1 MKKMIIFLAF
11 LLGFA
16 TLKSQDFPLVSASEL
31 YDVMPDVSNCNEGK
45 LKDSEKQK
53 ALQYVNYIRSFH
65 NLKPVQYASQFD
77 NETAKA
83 SLISVANALLDHF
96 PKSSYHCYTQEGN
109 TGCQTSNLYLGSNF
123 SPSSVYSTEDGI
135 KTWIIDKNIEDIGH
149 RRNLLNPFLKYTSF
163 GRVDGYSKVNS
174 NYFLTGMSIKVHQL
188 PEYHNLSDWTPEFV
202 AYPYNDYPSA
212 YFDGTWYLSFTVV
225 ADKSNVWNN
234 DNKKVDFSQA
244 TVKVINPSGNELAIS
259 NLKYDY
265 LGYGVPNCLYWKTS
279 GIQKDVKY
287 TVTISNVKV
296 NGTPRTFTYWFRITD
311 NPPTAGLQP
320 PTPLSPPDNAS
331 DVEIPVTL
339 TWSNVSGADYY
350 ALQISTK
357 SDFSSTIVD
366 LKNLSTNTY
375 TFTNANDNTKY
386 FWRVA
391 AFKDGQMSNWS
402 TTYSFT
408 TKAFQLTSP
417 IVYSPEDG
425 EVSVDLKPTF
435 KWSKVP
441 GADNYHLQVC
451 LDDSFDDFALIVNQN
466 DIVDTVYTSTTK
478 FFAKTLYY
486 WRVRSLKG
494 SSFSNWSQVKTFWTL
509 DPSSVSEY
517 SQNNIRAITIDGN
530 SQSIINL
537 PEVESVV
544 SIQMYNVL
552 GQRFSLYNG
561 ELNTNTITLPN
572 DKLSTGLWIME
583 INTGPQKNIYYMLIL
598 K

>member
-1 MKKMIIFLAF
+1 MRKLII
-11 LLGFA
+11 LLVFVFSFA

-31 YDVMPDVSNCNEGK
+31 YDVLPDVSNCNEGK

-65 NLKPVQYASQFD
+65 NLKPVQYASQYD
-77 NETAKA
+77 KETAKA

-96 PKSSYHCYTQEGN
+96 PKSSYHCYTQEGY
-109 TGCQTSNLYLGSNF
+109 TGCQTSNLYLGSSFGPN
-123 SPSSVYSTEDGI
+123 SVYPTEQSI
-135 KTWIIDKNIEDIGH
+135 KSWIIDKNVEDLGH

-174 NYFLTGMSIKVHQL
+174 NYYLSGMSIKVHQF
-188 PEYHNLSDWTPEFV
+188 PDYHNLSDWTPEFV
-202 AYPYNDYPSA
+202 AYPYNDYPSD
-212 YFDGTWYLSFTVV
+212 YFDASWYLSFTVV

-234 DNKKVDFSQA
+234 DNKRVDFSQA
-244 TVKVINPSGNELAIS
+244 TVKVTNPSGNELAIS

-296 NGTPRTFTYWFRITD
+296 NGTPKTFTYWFRITD

-320 PTPLSPPDNAS
+320 PTPLSPPDNAT
-331 DVEIPVTL
+331 DVEIPVL
-339 TWSNVSGADYY
+339 LSWSNVSGAQNY

-357 SDFSSTIVD
+357 SDFSTLIVD
-366 LKNLSTNTY
+366 LKNLTTNSY
-375 TFTNANDNTKY
+375 TFSNASDNTKY

-402 TTYSFT
+402 TPFSFT
-408 TKAFQLTSP
+408 TKAFQLSAP
-417 IVYSPEDG
+417 IVYVPADG

-435 KWSKVP
+435 RWSKVP
-441 GADNYHLQVC
+441 GADKYHLQVC
-451 LDDSFDDFALIVNQN
+451 LDDSFDDFALIINQN
-466 DIVDTVYTSTTK
+466 DIVDTVYNSTTK

-509 DPSSVSEY
+509 DPSTVAEY
-517 SQNNIRAITIDGN
+517 NQDITKAIIIDAP
-530 SQSIINL
+530 SKSILHLRDFEQIK
-537 PEVESVV
+537 
-544 SIQMYNVL
+544 SIELYNVF
-552 GQRFSLYNG
+552 GERISL
-561 ELNTNTITLPN
+561 ENTSFYSNTISLPY
-572 DKLSTGLWIME
+572 DELSTGFWIME
-583 INTGPQKNIYYMLIL
+583 VVTLHSKNVFYLLIL